1 MIKAAVVGGSGY
13 SGAELVKILAG
24 HGEVELSAVTS
35 TSLAGKPISELYP
48 HFTGALDLSF
58 STYAA
63 DLAVDNDVVF
73 LALPHGKAMHLAPGL
88 KAAGSA
94 KIIDISGDFR
104 LPAAVYEAWYKEK
117 HEAPDLVEHAVY
129 GLTELHKDKVSKADI
144 VANPGCY
151 PTGVILAAAPLL
163 AAGRVEGPIVA
174 NCISGISG
182 AGRALTEATQFC
194 RAAENVSAYKVGG
207 IHQHIPEIE
216 RIFSELTPVAPKMV
230 FTPHLGSFSR
240 GIYTTLTMAAGISG
254 LTALNDLYKEFY
266 AGQDFI
272 KILPAGVYPAV
283 KSVAGSN
290 YCQIGLAVDARAG
303 QVVVMSV
310 IDNLVK
316 GAAGQAVQNMNAMFG
331 LDETAGLMQVG
342 LFP

>member
-24 HGEVELSAVTS
+24 HPGVELSAVTS
-35 TSLAGKPISELYP
+35 TSLAGESIAALYP
-48 HFTGALDLSF
+48 NLTGVVDLSF
-58 STYAA
+58 SAYDPA
-63 DLAVDNDVVF
+63 LAGGNDVVF
-73 LALPHGKAMHLAPGL
+73 LALPHGKAMTLAPAL
-88 KAAGSA
+88 KAGGSA

-104 LPAAVYEAWYKEK
+104 LPPALYETWYGQA
-117 HEAPDLVEHAVY
+117 HAAPDLVDSAVY
-129 GLTELHKDKVSKADI
+129 GLTELNKDAIRNADI

-163 AAGRVEGPIVA
+163 AAGLVDGPVTA
-174 NCISGISG
+174 NCVSGVSG
-182 AGRALTEATQFC
+182 AGRALSEATQFC
-194 RAAENVSAYKVGG
+194 RADENISAYKVGG
-207 IHQHIPEIE
+207 VHQHIPEIE
-216 RIFSELTPVAPKMV
+216 QMFSRLAPEPPKLV
-230 FTPHLGSFSR
+230 FTPHLSSFSR
-240 GIYTTLTMAAGISG
+240 GIYTTLTMAAGISS
-254 LTALNDLYKEFY
+254 LAALNHLYKEFY
-266 AGQDFI
+266 AGKDFI
-272 KILPAGVYPAV
+272 KILPAGIYPAV

-303 QVVVMSV
+303 QVIVMSA

-316 GAAGQAVQNMNAMFG
+316 GAAGQAVQNMNVMFG